1 MRIQLEKLAQVLR
14 DEQKKLLVAAAETGG
29 VPSQSTLQR
38 VATLELNISAIE
50 NTLQEASA

>member
-1 MRIQLEKLAQVLR
+1 MHEQLEKLALLLR
-14 DEQKKLLVAAAETGG
+14 DEQKKLLVAAAATGT

-50 NTLQEASA
+50 NTLQEADR

>member
-1 MRIQLEKLAQVLR
+1 MREKLEKLAQLLR
-14 DEQKKLLVAAAETGG
+14 DEQMKLLAAAAETGA

-50 NTLQEASA
+50 NTLQEVGV